1 MRWLISQSVIPLARS
16 AKDENSNDGDQL
28 DSAGQAILKLLRK
41 ASDVAEANSRHAI
54 ETAQALS
61 HNLRTAKDRI
71 ADLEAEVQFYRE
83 KSEHAE
89 EWMQKIFKEIEQRL
103 LREFRRAA
111 TALAS
116 FIIRGQAPMSDKIY
130 VDGTKS
136 AMLNNGGAFN

>member
-1 MRWLISQSVIPLARS
+1 MSILA
-16 AKDENSNDGDQL
+16 
-28 DSAGQAILKLLRK
+28 LRK
-41 ASDVAEANSRHAI
+41 RSSECVQH
-54 ETAQALS
+54 
-61 HNLRTAKDRI
+61 
-71 ADLEAEVQFYRE
+71 LEAEVQFYRE

-103 LREFRRAA
+103 LQGIRRAA